1 MAKPISAYVFPGVVK
16 MQSPDL
22 HLIAI
27 CVCEA
32 FNNQMPAE
40 TVMSAHIIRENLRM
54 DHKQE
59 FTLKAVRRT
68 LEMDKRD
75 SVTWGDYVQAINL
88 NPDTV
93 VEQNR
98 NKIFALARHMITGLA
113 VHHNIHQLEITT
125 YLERHRTTFYNSLKM
140 HQGEMMYDDYRTIY
154 DDAKKRLSS
163 ARHDLTVHP

>member
-1 MAKPISAYVFPGVVK
+1 MVDQVSPYVFPGVAK
-16 MQSPDL
+16 LQSPDL

-40 TVMSAHIIRENLRM
+40 TVMSAQIIRENLRM

-59 FTLKAVRRT
+59 FTLKAVRRA
-68 LEMDKRD
+68 LQMDKRA
-75 SVTWGDYVQAINL
+75 SVTWGDYVRVINL

-93 VEQNR
+93 VKQNR

-113 VHHNIHQLEITT
+113 VYHKIHANEITG
-125 YLERHRTTFYNSLKM
+125 YLERHRTTFYNSVKA
-140 HQGEMMYDDYRTIY
+140 HDGEMMYEDYRTIY
-154 DDAKKRLSS
+154 EDAKKRLFS
-163 ARHDLTVHP
+163 ARHDTSLYT